1 MLVLVVVNVVKT
13 PALVVV
19 TVLVTTVLV
28 PLSKNFASDTPSGV
42 FVFEQDSCK
51 RPHTFSRMSVP

>member
-1 MLVLVVVNVVKT
+1 MLVLVVVIVVKT

-28 PLSKNFASDTPSGV
+28 PLSKNFASDTPTGV
-42 FVFEQDSCK
+42 FVFEQDSSK
-51 RPHTFSRMSVP
+51 RSQTFSNISIP